1 MNQLL
6 FTLVLAEMGLILTLL
21 FGSPL
26 RKLVMMGLDRSK
38 QGRGPLVAKTV
49 AGTMIVLFSSTVYS
63 VIKIQKRS
71 TEAGMINPTDE
82 VLMAHRHL
90 EASLVGFS
98 LFLALMID
106 RLHYY
111 INELHLL
118 RMNLER
124 LKLVEGI
131 AKSRGMEENKKT

>member
-1 MNQLL
+1 MIQLL
-6 FTLVLAEMGLILTLL
+6 FTLVLAEMALILTLL
-21 FGSPL
+21 FGTPL

-49 AGTMIVLFSSTVYS
+49 AATMMVLFSSTVYS
-63 VIKIQKRS
+63 VVKIQKRS

-82 VLMAHRHL
+82 VLLAHRRL

-111 INELHLL
+111 VQELHLL
-118 RMNLER
+118 RKNLER
-124 LKLVEGI
+124 LRI
-131 AKSRGMEENKKT
+131 

>member
-71 TEAGMINPTDE
+71 SEAGMINPTDE

-90 EASLVGFS
+90 EASLVGTKPHNTLLVNSKGCFS
-98 LFLALMID
+98 FFFLMNNNGCYYNLIRID
-106 RLHYY
+106 P
-111 INELHLL
+111 
-118 RMNLER
+118 
-124 LKLVEGI
+124 
-131 AKSRGMEENKKT
+131 A